1 MATFDFNTGKLV
13 GDLNSNI
20 TSTPTSASSG
30 SIQINPVTG
39 KPYTAQEMVGG
50 TIGNLGNIL
59 KLPEGG
65 ISEWLAPT
73 AWAAEK
79 DPMKAITQ
87 TYPVNTPTQGPG
99 IPPVDMSKYAGW
111 TDQNAINADWQ
122 KTWQQKTAQPSGGSG
137 SGGGVARPNLSL
149 APAMGGTDQN
159 ANDYWNQMKAAADAG
174 DQAARDSL
182 NSQYDRQES
191 QLYGQLGTAESNKNL
206 TLTDI
211 LNSLSTT
218 QKGIEKQKTESQQA
232 VADETARA
240 GQAAQSTQRTNRN
253 VLRALGI
260 LNSTYSADA
269 LQKPMNEFDM
279 ERNRLTNIGIQ
290 NIGKLDEG
298 LNAAKAEA
306 ETQKNKVIAQFNDI
320 VGKINSDIR
329 FSQAERT
336 NALNA
341 SRAALQQRI
350 ADIQGQKF
358 NYEQQATQLRQNF
371 ITDLAKIQAS
381 ANPTQANISNIMKSI
396 AFSSP
401 QTANTQQAQIY
412 NGQRNGLAQGFS
424 MANYPGWDQAAAY
437 EDYKKKN
444 GI

>member
-1 MATFDFNTGKLV
+1 
-13 GDLNSNI
+13 
-20 TSTPTSASSG
+20 
-30 SIQINPVTG
+30 
-39 KPYTAQEMVGG
+39 
-50 TIGNLGNIL
+50 
-59 KLPEGG
+59 
-65 ISEWLAPT
+65 
-73 AWAAEK
+73 
-79 DPMKAITQ
+79 
-87 TYPVNTPTQGPG
+87 
-99 IPPVDMSKYAGW
+99 
-111 TDQNAINADWQ
+111 
-122 KTWQQKTAQPSGGSG
+122 
-137 SGGGVARPNLSL
+137 
-149 APAMGGTDQN
+149 
-159 ANDYWNQMKAAADAG
+159 
-174 DQAARDSL
+174 
-182 NSQYDRQES
+182 
-191 QLYGQLGTAESNKNL
+191 
-206 TLTDI
+206 
-211 LNSLSTT
+211 
-218 QKGIEKQKTESQQA
+218 
-232 VADETARA
+232 
-240 GQAAQSTQRTNRN
+240 
-253 VLRALGI
+253 
-260 LNSTYSADA
+260 
-269 LQKPMNEFDM
+269 MNEFDM